1 MGAHYFNLNNKC
13 AGVIH
18 LADIYAC
25 EGYTFE
31 WHHYCGPFRC
41 RKNGEP
47 TLRQPMGRSKFWKM
61 LERWEKLTKDEK
73 EKTRIYG

>member
-18 LADIYAC
+18 LADIYTF

-31 WHHYCGPFRC
+31 WHHYSA
-41 RKNGEP
+41 
-47 TLRQPMGRSKFWKM
+47 GRSDA
-61 LERWEKLTKDEK
+61 ERTEHQL
-73 EKTRIYG
+73 